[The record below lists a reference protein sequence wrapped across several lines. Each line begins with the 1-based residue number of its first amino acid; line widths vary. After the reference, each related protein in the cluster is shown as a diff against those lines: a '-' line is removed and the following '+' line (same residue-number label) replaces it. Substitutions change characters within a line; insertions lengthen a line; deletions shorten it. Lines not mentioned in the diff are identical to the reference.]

1 MMSNN
6 RDAVAREGWHGHRA
20 GAASTGWRPG
30 GLRGPRAA
38 GCGRLLGVAFQILGD
53 SDLAEEATHI
63 AVINAW
69 RKLPALREPERFE
82 AWLYRLVVN
91 ACRDEV
97 RRRPWEVHAP
107 VPLTWAIDATEPE
120 RQVDDRD
127 RLERAFRRLSFD
139 HRAVIVLHHHAG
151 LSLVEVGRALESP
164 PERFARDSTTRC
176 APCVTHSNSMMS
188 CQRRG

>member
-1 MMSNN
+1 MDTELV
-6 RDAVAREGWHGHRA
+6 RRAQDGDREAFAALVPPAVA
-20 GAASTGWRPG
+20 
-30 GLRGPRAA
+30 
-38 GCGRLLGVAFQILGD
+38 RLLGVAFQILGD

-151 LSLVEVGRALESP
+151 LSLVEVGRALGVPAGTIRSRLHYAMSAMRDALEHDDELP
-164 PERFARDSTTRC
+164 AARVI
-176 APCVTHSNSMMS
+176 A
-188 CQRRG
+188 

>member
-1 MMSNN
+1 MDTELV
-6 RDAVAREGWHGHRA
+6 RRAQDGDREAFAALVPPAVARL
-20 GAASTGWRPG
+20 
-30 GLRGPRAA
+30 LR
-38 GCGRLLGVAFQILGD
+38 VAFQILGD

-107 VPLTWAIDATEPE
+107 VPLDLGDRLRLNRSDRSTTAIDSNA
-120 RQVDDRD
+120 R
-127 RLERAFRRLSFD
+127 S
-139 HRAVIVLHHHAG
+139 AG
-151 LSLVEVGRALESP
+151 SPLIIGR
-164 PERFARDSTTRC
+164 
-176 APCVTHSNSMMS
+176 
-188 CQRRG
+188 

>member
-1 MMSNN
+1 MDTELV
-6 RDAVAREGWHGHRA
+6 RRAQDGDREAFAALVPPAVE
-20 GAASTGWRPG
+20 
-30 GLRGPRAA
+30 
-38 GCGRLLGVAFQILGD
+38 RLLGVAFQILGD

-107 VPLTWAIDATEPE
+107 VPLDLAIDSTERE

-127 RLERAFRRLSFD
+127 RLDRAFRRLSVD

-151 LSLVEVGRALESP
+151 LSLVEVGRALGGPSRNDSLATP
-164 PERFARDSTTRC
+164 LRDARH
-176 APCVTHSNSMMS
+176 A
-188 CQRRG
+188 